1 MRNTEKMQENTEN
14 MQQTARG
21 FRLGVSANA
30 PSKENVGEAFRLPW
44 DDVGIV
50 PYYLI
55 SAKSLHPDKSLPCV
69 RGGGQNL

>member
-30 PSKENVGEAFRLPW
+30 PSKENVGEALVPKRIV
-44 DDVGIV
+44 DRVGESE
-50 PYYLI
+50 YTGY
-55 SAKSLHPDKSLPCV
+55 SK
-69 RGGGQNL
+69 